1 MWDEIKENYEAL
13 KPVVNKQSKRKREIT
28 LLCYSIIGS
37 SHGQIEINYD
47 LSHDLIEFGDR
58 RVELQ
63 RRIAI
68 YLDKYKSHKFDLFPF
83 ALDKKIKLKNKDEWS
98 KELDDLFFL
107 RINQVINE
115 IGHAWWVTMTEEIL
129 KAQIFFKSLNL

>member
-1 MWDEIKENYEAL
+1 
-13 KPVVNKQSKRKREIT
+13 
-28 LLCYSIIGS
+28 
-37 SHGQIEINYD
+37 
-47 LSHDLIEFGDR
+47 
-58 RVELQ
+58 
-63 RRIAI
+63 
-68 YLDKYKSHKFDLFPF
+68 LFPF